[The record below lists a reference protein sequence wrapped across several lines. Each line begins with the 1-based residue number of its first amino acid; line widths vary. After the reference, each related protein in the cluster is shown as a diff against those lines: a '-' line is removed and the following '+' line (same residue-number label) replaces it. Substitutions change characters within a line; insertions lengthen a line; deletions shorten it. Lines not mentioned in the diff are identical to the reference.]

1 MVLSTL
7 DWLILTLF
15 LVVSLA
21 VGVMVARRAGRSSTD
36 FFLSGRNMPWWLLG
50 TSMVATTFS
59 AGTPNF
65 VTNLVREYGIA
76 GNWLWWCF
84 LPTGMLTTFLY
95 AKLWR
100 RSGVVTDIE
109 FYELRYSG
117 KPAAFLRGFRAV
129 YLGLVF
135 NIVGIATATMA
146 VIKIAGVMLGSPPTM
161 TVVTAGTVAVLCS
174 MLGGLTG
181 VLLTDFLLF
190 LVSMGGTI
198 AAAVVLLNRPEIGGL
213 SGLMSHAS
221 VQQRLAFLP
230 ELSNLDLVVTLLV
243 IPFAVQWWSVWYPG
257 AEPGGGG
264 YIVQRMLAAKNETHA
279 TGATLLFNT
288 AHYALR
294 PWPWLI
300 VALISVV
307 LYPDLAALREAFP
320 NIPDNV
326 MRHDAAYPA
335 ALTLLPSGLRGLL
348 LAALLA
354 AYMSTV
360 STLLNLGSSY
370 MVNDFYRR
378 FVSPN
383 GSEKQYVRAGRLST
397 LLLMLLASLMGLWLK
412 DALQAFNIMLQV
424 GAGTGLL
431 FLLRWFWWRINAFS
445 ELAAMASSLLLA
457 LYFEFFHPT
466 VMSPALKLTLCVGLT
481 TLIWLAVTFLTRPTD
496 DTTLRRFCRL
506 IGPGGVG
513 WRPVLRRAETDGVP
527 IVEHS
532 QKNQIALGL
541 VCSLLGCVTVYSFL
555 IATGYAIYGRYGWA
569 GVLALWGVA
578 STALLMYLWN
588 SVAGRSNP
596 DRVRSA
602 AIMLSTNES
611 DTTTL
616 TDDESS
622 VSQVGS

>member
-7 DWLILTLF
+7 DWLILAGFF
-15 LVVSLA
+15 LVSLT
-21 VGVMVARRAGRSSTD
+21 VGVAVTRWAGRSSTD

-146 VIKIAGVMLGSPPTM
+146 AVKIAGVMLGSPPTT
-161 TVVTAGTVAVLCS
+161 TVLTAGIVAVTCS

-181 VLLTDFLLF
+181 VILTDFLLF

-213 SGLMSHAS
+213 AGLLSHES
-221 VQQRLAFLP
+221 VQQRLAFMP
-230 ELSNLDLVVTLLV
+230 ELSNVDLVVTLLV
-243 IPFAVQWWSVWYPG
+243 IPLAVQWWSVWYPG

-264 YIVQRMLAAKNETHA
+264 YVAQRMLAAKNEANA
-279 TGATLLFNT
+279 TGAALLFNV

-300 VALISVV
+300 VALITIV

-320 NIPDNV
+320 EVADNV

-370 MVNDFYRR
+370 LVNDCYRR
-378 FVSPN
+378 FARPDATEN
-383 GSEKQYVRAGRLST
+383 EYVRAGRVIT

-445 ELAAMASSLLLA
+445 ELAAMVSSLVLA
-457 LYFEFFHPT
+457 VYFEFFHPAAIASS
-466 VMSPALKLTLCVGLT
+466 VKLVLCVAMT
-481 TLIWLAVTFLTRPTD
+481 TFVWLVVTFLTRPTD
-496 DTTLRRFCRL
+496 DTTLHRFCRL
-506 IGPGGVG
+506 IGPGGWG
-513 WRPVLRRAETDGVP
+513 WRRVIDRAALDDQP
-527 IVEHS
+527 IV
-532 QKNQIALGL
+532 QRPRQGQIALGL
-541 VCSLLGCVTVYSFL
+541 LCSLLGCVAVYSFL
-555 IATGYAIYGRYGWA
+555 IATGYAIYGRFGLA
-569 GVLALWGVA
+569 AVLTLLGSL
-578 STALLMYLWN
+578 STAVLMYLWTA
-588 SVAGRSNP
+588 VAGRA
-596 DRVRSA
+596 DHETDASA
-602 AIMLSTNES
+602 
-611 DTTTL
+611 D
-616 TDDESS
+616 
-622 VSQVGS
+622 

>member
-1 MVLSTL
+1 MVLNTF
-7 DWLILTLF
+7 DWLILILF
-15 LVVSLA
+15 FGVSLVIGVVVS
-21 VGVMVARRAGRSSTD
+21 RRAGRSSTD

-100 RSGVVTDIE
+100 RSGVMTDIE
-109 FYELRYSG
+109 FYEVRYSG
-117 KPAAFLRGFRAV
+117 RAAAFLRGFRAV

-146 VIKIAGVMLGSPPTM
+146 AIKIAGVMLGSSPTT
-161 TVVTAGTVAVLCS
+161 TVVAAGTVAVLCS

-190 LVSMGGTI
+190 LVSMGGTT

-213 SGLMSHAS
+213 SGLLSHEI

-230 ELSNLDLVVTLLV
+230 ELSNFDLVVTLLV

-264 YIVQRMLAAKNETHA
+264 YIVQRMLAAKNESHA
-279 TGATLLFNT
+279 TGATLLFNA

-300 VALISVV
+300 VALITLV
-307 LYPDLAALREAFP
+307 LYPDLESLRGAFP
-320 NIPDNV
+320 DIDEHV
-326 MRHDAAYPA
+326 MRNDAAYPA
-335 ALTLLPSGLRGLL
+335 ALTLLPAGLRGLL

-378 FVSPN
+378 FVRPDA
-383 GSEKQYVRAGRLST
+383 SEKQYVRAGRVST
-397 LLLMLLASLMGLWLK
+397 LGLMILASLMGLWLK

-431 FLLRWFWWRINAFS
+431 FMLRWFWWRINAFS
-445 ELAAMASSLLLA
+445 ELAAMISSLVLA

-466 VMSPALKLTLCVGLT
+466 AMSPGVKLVLCVGMT
-481 TLIWLAVTFLTRPTD
+481 TLVWLIVTFLTRPTD
-496 DTTLRRFCRL
+496 EKQLRRFCSL
-506 IGPGGVG
+506 IGPGGIG
-513 WRPVLRRAETDGVP
+513 WRRIIRRAAADNQP
-527 IVEHS
+527 IPQS
-532 QKNQIALGL
+532 PQGGQIAIGL
-541 VCSLLGCVTVYSFL
+541 LCSLLGCVSVYSFL
-555 IATGYAIYGRYGWA
+555 IATGYAIYGRFVMA
-569 GVLALWGVA
+569 AVLALIGA
-578 STALLMYLWN
+578 LSTALVMHLWN
-588 SVAGRSNP
+588 SVAGRTEMGTGA
-596 DRVRSA
+596 R
-602 AIMLSTNES
+602 L
-611 DTTTL
+611 
-616 TDDESS
+616 
-622 VSQVGS
+622 

>member
-1 MVLSTL
+1 MVLNKL
-7 DWLILTLF
+7 DWLILVLF
-15 LVVSLA
+15 FAVSLG
-21 VGVMVARRAGRSSTD
+21 VGVVVARRAGRSSTD

-146 VIKIAGVMLGSPPTM
+146 AIKIAGVMLGAPPTT
-161 TVVTAGTVAVLCS
+161 TVVTAGAVAVLCS

-190 LVSMGGTI
+190 AVSMGGTT

-213 SGLMSHAS
+213 SGLLSHES

-243 IPFAVQWWSVWYPG
+243 IPLAVQWWSVWYPG

-264 YIVQRMLAAKNETHA
+264 YVVQRMLAARNESHA

-307 LYPDLAALREAFP
+307 LYPDLESLRAAFP
-320 NIPDNV
+320 DIAENV
-326 MRHDAAYPA
+326 MRNDAAYPA

-378 FVSPN
+378 FVRPDAD
-383 GSEKQYVRAGRLST
+383 EKVYVRAGRAST
-397 LLLMLLASLMGLWLK
+397 LGLMILASLMGLWLK
-412 DALQAFNIMLQV
+412 DALQAFNIMVQV

-445 ELAAMASSLLLA
+445 ELAAMISSLVLS
-457 LYFEFFHPT
+457 LYFEFFHPEAI
-466 VMSPALKLTLCVGLT
+466 SPGLKLVLCVGLT
-481 TLIWLAVTFLTRPTD
+481 TLVWLAVTFLTRPTD
-496 DTTLRRFCRL
+496 ENKLRSFCGM
-506 IGPGGVG
+506 IGPGGIG
-513 WRPVLRRAETDGVP
+513 WRRVIRRAAADGQP
-527 IVEHS
+527 II
-532 QKNQIALGL
+532 QTPGQGRIALGL
-541 VCSLLGCVTVYSFL
+541 LCSLLGCVAVYSFL
-555 IATGYAIYGRYGWA
+555 LATGYAIYGRFAMSAVLTLA
-569 GVLALWGVA
+569 GSL
-578 STALLMYLWN
+578 STAFLMYLWN
-588 SVAGRSNP
+588 SVAGIR
-596 DRVRSA
+596 
-602 AIMLSTNES
+602 
-611 DTTTL
+611 TT
-616 TDDESS
+616 
-622 VSQVGS
+622 